1 LTWESHILPQII
13 KITQDVL
20 NKSSEV
26 IEFRAN
32 SFELFG
38 FDFAMDKNLNLWL
51 IEINMSP
58 ACSERQPWLTEMLD
72 DMANGVTSMIAAKVN

>member
-1 LTWESHILPQII
+1 MEYLNKLERYKSKNLTWESHFLPQII
-13 KITQDVL
+13 KITQEVL

-38 FDFAMDKNLNLWL
+38 FDFAMDKNL
-51 IEINMSP
+51 
-58 ACSERQPWLTEMLD
+58 
-72 DMANGVTSMIAAKVN
+72 